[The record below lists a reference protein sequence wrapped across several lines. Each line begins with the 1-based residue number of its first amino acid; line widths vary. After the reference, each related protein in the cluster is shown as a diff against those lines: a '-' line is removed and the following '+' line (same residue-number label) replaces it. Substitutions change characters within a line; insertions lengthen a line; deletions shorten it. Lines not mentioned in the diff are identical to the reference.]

1 VYQGL
6 RVLKWGL
13 YPGYPSS
20 LAGPPGSSGEQV
32 LSSLALDVA
41 ESSLAVGVV
50 RAQQQ
55 LQSTSSLA
63 ATPRRQQL
71 ASRQPPTAAAATE
84 TAAAEGPT
92 LVATLEIHNV
102 CLNK

>member
-1 VYQGL
+1 MYQGL

-20 LAGPPGSSGEQV
+20 LASPPGSSGEQV

-71 ASRQPPTAAAATE
+71 ASRQPPTAAAAIE
-84 TAAAEGPT
+84 TAAAEGPCKDVT
-92 LVATLEIHNV
+92 TPIHI
-102 CLNK
+102 LALYM